1 MSNVSWCRVRW
12 AAAALLVAGV
22 VAGPAS
28 AQYFRFG
35 KNKVQYRA
43 ETWYYVQ
50 SEHFDVYYYEGG
62 ERLADFTA
70 RAAEQAYAQIA
81 RLFQYRIARRIP
93 LIVYQSHNDFA
104 VTNAVDLPTYSEGIG
119 GVTELFKNRIALPFT
134 GDYRDFRRVVHHEL
148 VHAVLNDMLYGGSI
162 QAILQNNIR
171 LRLPLWFNEGLA
183 EYAALGWDTDS
194 DMYVREAIL
203 EDHLA
208 SIEHL
213 DGFFAYRGGQ
223 SVWDYVAEQY
233 GEEKIADIL
242 RRLKTGRSVDGA
254 FRRATGLSL
263 EALSERWHKALR
275 EIYFPEV
282 AAREDLGVIA
292 RPLITRED
300 GFYNTSPALSPQGD
314 RLAYITTKNG
324 LFDVYL
330 ADATDGTI
338 LRKLVAGQTSTA
350 FESLRILTPGLS
362 WSPDGEKIALAVKS
376 GPSDAVAV
384 VDVHTR
390 ATTHYRVP
398 DVDQILAVAWSPD
411 GTRIAFEA
419 SVDEQSDIYVLDL
432 ATRETVNY
440 TNDVFSD
447 HEPAWSP
454 DGAALV
460 FHSDRG
466 AHLETGRYRGD
477 AFRMIDHDY
486 RQFDVYRLRLGA
498 DRLERL
504 TFDEQWDDKHAKFG
518 ADPNRLLFVSDRNGV
533 YNLYEKNLA
542 TGLERPLTDLA
553 VGVMQAALSADG
565 QRAALVSLREGTPSI
580 FILRAPF
587 ARDLGR
593 APLAPNVWAQR
604 AMKETSAPAP
614 ALALARTALRQSNPF
629 LRDAADGV
637 PYARDRTRDPRP
649 PLLAA
654 AQRPF
659 SSSFGDAADTNVD
672 PSPAPLATDSL
683 HAGGVRVD
691 FPDYTF
697 TSAFEEIRRERRE
710 RRREAGYENED
721 PFDDPFHPTDNLD
734 ADGNFKPKKYRLSF
748 SPDIVYGTAGYDVLY
763 GVQGITQMMFSDML
777 GNHRIIVATNLLI
790 DLRNSDYIIA
800 YDYLPRRTDWSFTGF
815 HTSRLLPDFRRPSPT
830 YFRYRQYGASLSAS
844 YPFDKFR
851 RLDVDLSVV
860 GVSQADI
867 TDAAEPSQTRT
878 LFYPSVTF
886 TRDVTTPGFLAPSG
900 GTRVALSLSGS
911 PFSFNDRQVQFLSVL
926 ADARGYASFGRGRY
940 SFGLRLS
947 GGASF
952 GPNQQLF
959 YSSGVLN
966 WINRSFDEVNGFP
979 IDDITDFVFATPIL
993 PLRGFDINARNGS
1006 YFGLLN
1012 AEFRFPLVAALLPG
1026 PFPILPLYNIQGVA
1040 FTDVG
1045 SVWGGRG
1052 LDKRF
1057 NVFRENEDGKRVFDD
1072 LLVGAG
1078 FGLRTILL
1086 GYPVR
1091 LDFAWPYDGRRFGPR
1106 NVYLSVGFDF

>member
-1 MSNVSWCRVRW
+1 MSNVSWCRIRW
-12 AAAALLVAGV
+12 LAAALLVAGA

-43 ETWYYVQ
+43 ETWSYLQ
-50 SEHFDVYYYEGG
+50 SEHFDVYFYEGG

-70 RAAEQAYAQIA
+70 RAAEQAYTQIE
-81 RLFQYRIARRIP
+81 RLFRYHLARRIP

-148 VHAVLNDMLYGGSI
+148 VHAVLNDMFYGGSI

-194 DMYVREAIL
+194 DMYVREAVL
-203 EDHLA
+203 ADHLA
-208 SIEHL
+208 PIERL

-242 RRLKTGRSVDGA
+242 LRLKAGRSVDGA

-263 EALSERWHKALR
+263 ADLSERWHQALR

-282 AAREDLGVIA
+282 AAREELGAIA
-292 RPLITRED
+292 RPLITREH

-314 RLAYITTKNG
+314 RLAYVTTRNG

-330 ADATDGTI
+330 ADVGKGMV

-362 WSPDGEKIALAVKS
+362 WSPDGEKIALAVKN
-376 GPSDAVAV
+376 GPTDAVAV

-390 ATTHYRVP
+390 AVTHYRIP

-411 GTRIAFEA
+411 GGRIAFEA
-419 SVDEQSDIYVLDL
+419 SRDAQGDIYVLDL
-432 ATRETVNY
+432 ATRETVNL

-454 DGAALV
+454 DGTALV

-466 AHLETGRYRGD
+466 AHLETGRYRSD
-477 AFRMIDHDY
+477 TFRMIDHDY
-486 RQFDVYRLRLGA
+486 RQFDVYRLTLGGE
-498 DRLERL
+498 RLERL
-504 TFDEQWDDKHAKFG
+504 TFDEAWDDKHAKFG
-518 ADPNRLLFVSDRNGV
+518 PDPNRLLFVSDRNGV
-533 YNLYEKNLA
+533 YNLYEKDLA
-542 TGLERPLTDLA
+542 TGDERPLTDLT
-553 VGVMQAALSADG
+553 VGVMQVALSADG

-580 FILRAPF
+580 FLLRAPF

-593 APLAPNVWAQR
+593 EPLAPNVWAQR
-604 AMKETSAPAP
+604 AMEKTPLPAP
-614 ALALARTALRQSNPF
+614 AMALARPALRRSNPF
-629 LRDAADGV
+629 LRDADDGV
-637 PYARDRTRDPRP
+637 PYARDRSRDPRP
-649 PLLAA
+649 SLLAA
-654 AQRPF
+654 AEPSYAERF
-659 SSSFGDAADTNVD
+659 DGADGSG
-672 PSPAPLATDSL
+672 PDSL
-683 HAGGVRVD
+683 RTGGVRVG
-691 FPDYTF
+691 FPDYAF
-697 TSAFEEIRRERRE
+697 TGAFEEIRRERRE
-710 RRREAGYENED
+710 KREKEGYADEEPLED
-721 PFDDPFHPTDNLD
+721 PFSPQDNLD
-734 ADGNFKPKKYRLSF
+734 ADGNFKPKKYRLNF
-748 SPDIVYGTAGYDVLY
+748 SPDLIYGTAGYDVLY
-763 GVQGITQMMFSDML
+763 GVQGITQMMFSDVL

-790 DLRNSDYIIA
+790 DLRNSDYVIA
-800 YDYLPRRTDWSFTGF
+800 YDDLPRRTDWSFTGF
-815 HTSRLLPDFRRPSPT
+815 HTSRLLPDFRRSSPT
-830 YFRYRQYGASLSAS
+830 YYRYRQYGAGLSAS

-867 TDAAEPSQTRT
+867 TDAAEPSRTRT
-878 LFYPSVTF
+878 LLYPSVTF

-900 GTRVALSLSGS
+900 GTRMALSLSGS
-911 PFSFNDRQVQFLSVL
+911 PFSFNRRQVRFVSVL
-926 ADARGYASFGRGRY
+926 ADARAYTAFGRGRY
-940 SFGLRLS
+940 SLAFRVA

-952 GPNQQLF
+952 GPNRQLF

-966 WINRSFDEVNGFP
+966 WINRDFDEVNGFP

-993 PLRGFDINARNGS
+993 PLRGYAINARNGS
-1006 YFGLLN
+1006 FFGLFN
-1012 AEFRFPLVAALLPG
+1012 AELRFPLVAALLPG
-1026 PFPILPLYNIQGVA
+1026 PLPILPLYNIQGVA
-1040 FTDVG
+1040 FADVG
-1045 SVWGGRG
+1045 SVWGGRS
-1052 LDKRF
+1052 LDKSF
-1057 NVFRENEDGKRVFDD
+1057 NVFRRNDDGRRVFDD

-1078 FGLRTILL
+1078 FGLRSLL
-1086 GYPVR
+1086 FGYPVR